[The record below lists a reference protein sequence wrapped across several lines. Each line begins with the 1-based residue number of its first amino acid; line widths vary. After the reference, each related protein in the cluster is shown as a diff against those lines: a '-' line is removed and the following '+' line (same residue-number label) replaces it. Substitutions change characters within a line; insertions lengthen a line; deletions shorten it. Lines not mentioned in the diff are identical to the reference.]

1 MKRIIID
8 YEMYNITNDD
18 AKILMK
24 LKMAVAASTGE
35 DVYIYTKTR
44 RELCEYLQKLRL
56 RYPKNKTHVFASFEL
71 P

>member
-1 MKRIIID
+1 MKRIVID

-35 DVYIYTKTR
+35 DVYIHENKTR
-44 RELCEYLQKLRL
+44 TL
-56 RYPKNKTHVFASFEL
+56 
-71 P
+71 